1 MPIDD
6 RKEILEARVRE
17 LEAELAELRER
28 ESRYAT
34 LLSEA
39 PISIWMVDR
48 SRRLVYAQGS
58 ALASM
63 GMDPE
68 RIVGRRIDELF
79 PRSGEF
85 DSAVERV
92 DRGETATVT
101 FEHDGFVF
109 ENRLSAFTDPESG
122 ERLGVLGVSTDVSER
137 VRAERALV
145 EEKERLD
152 VTLSSIGEGVIA
164 TDTEGRV
171 TGMNR
176 VAEDLTGWSVDKVVG
191 RAAEQVYH
199 VIDNR
204 TGEAR
209 THPVAFA
216 LGRGGDDEE
225 QEYDKVLISRDGRDL
240 RVEHNCAPIRRRGSE
255 IIGSVLVFRDLTRQ
269 RMLEDE
275 MRRVE
280 KLESIGL
287 LAGGIAHDFN
297 NILTVTMGNL
307 SIARRRARGDDRLLE
322 RLRDAERAVERA
334 RKLTGQLLTFAK
346 GGAPVKARVD
356 VRQLTHDAARFALAG
371 SPRRWTERFPRELG
385 SVRADS
391 TQIGQVI
398 QNLVINAHQA
408 MGREG
413 EIELSAGETEVESE
427 DGLPLEP
434 GRYIW
439 IAVRDSGP
447 GIPGEIADRVFDPY
461 FTTKPGGTG
470 LGLAAAHSIVRRHGG
485 HVAIEN
491 PEGGGAEVRVFLPAK
506 TDCSDSDPAT
516 PPRGLLAA
524 RKGCVL
530 VMDDDPVV
538 LEAAARML
546 VELGYET
553 KTARDGAEAVEAYR
567 KAADEERSFDATI
580 VDLTVPG
587 GMGGHDA
594 ARAILDIDPR
604 ARVLVSSGYSE
615 DPIMSRW
622 REHGFCGVVSKPYG
636 VEDLDRILRKAIA
649 ADGSRR
655 TVSFDGGDD

>member
-1 MPIDD
+1 MPSDD
-6 RKEILEARVRE
+6 RKEILETRVRE
-17 LEAELAELRER
+17 LEAELAESRER
-28 ESRYAT
+28 ESRYNA

-39 PISIWMVDR
+39 PVSIWMVDR
-48 SRRLVYAQGS
+48 SRHLVYAQGS
-58 ALASM
+58 ALSVL
-63 GMDPE
+63 GMDSE
-68 RIVGRRIDELF
+68 RVAGSRIDDLF
-79 PRSGEF
+79 SESDEF
-85 DSAVERV
+85 DSAIERV

-101 FEHDGFVF
+101 FEHGGRVF
-109 ENRLSAFTDPESG
+109 ETRLSAVGDPSGG
-122 ERLGVLGVSTDVSER
+122 ERIGVLGVSTDVSER
-137 VRAERALV
+137 VRAEKSLI

-176 VAEDLTGWSVDKVVG
+176 VAEELTSWKSEKAVG
-191 RAAEQVYH
+191 LSAEQVYH

-209 THPVAFA
+209 THPVAIA
-216 LGRGGDDEE
+216 LGRGGDEEE

-240 RVEHNCAPIRRRGSE
+240 RVDHNCAPIRRRGGE

-280 KLESIGL
+280 KLESIGI

-307 SIARRRARGDDRLLE
+307 SIARRRARGDERLLE

-334 RKLTGQLLTFAK
+334 RRLTGQLLTFAK
-346 GGAPVKARVD
+346 GGAPVKALVD
-356 VRQLTHDAARFALAG
+356 VRQLAHDAARFALAG
-371 SPRRWTERFPRELG
+371 SRRRWTEDFPRGLA
-385 SVRADS
+385 SVRVDS

-413 EIELSAGETEVESE
+413 EIALSAGETEIEGE
-427 DGLPLEP
+427 DGLPVEP
-434 GRYIW
+434 GRYTW

-470 LGLAAAHSIVRRHGG
+470 LGLAAAHSIIRRHGG
-485 HVAIEN
+485 HVAIES

-506 TDCSDSDPAT
+506 IDSGDSDPGT
-516 PPRGLLAA
+516 PPRGLSAA

-530 VMDDDPVV
+530 VMDDEPVV
-538 LEAAARML
+538 LEAAASML
-546 VELGYET
+546 AEIGYEAE
-553 KTARDGAEAVEAYR
+553 TARDGAEAVEAYR
-567 KAADEERSFDATI
+567 SAVGEGRRFDATI

-587 GMGGHDA
+587 GMGGHAA
-594 ARAILDIDPR
+594 ARSILEIDPQ

-615 DPIMSRW
+615 DPVMSQW

-636 VEDLDRILRKAIA
+636 VDELDRALRKAI
-649 ADGSRR
+649 
-655 TVSFDGGDD
+655 VSKEEDD